1 MKLEKMLKN
10 LVGKALY
17 SETTETRSIVIMQR
31 EAHRFS
37 DEELQSAGERGW
49 GKTFDGKADPMYFVS
64 ADNPALTV
72 VKAGSHIIRVTSVP
86 ARYADDDEYALSR
99 LPLQNQK
106 KAWTEH
112 RACAFLDLFND
123 FSSESRRIPDAEAY
137 ASLAKLALQ
146 LGNPNCAAIFVPIKN
161 IMMPN
166 DGTAEQC
173 LRLMINR
180 ELHMEC

>member
-1 MKLEKMLKN
+1 
-10 LVGKALY
+10 
-17 SETTETRSIVIMQR
+17 
-31 EAHRFS
+31 
-37 DEELQSAGERGW
+37 
-49 GKTFDGKADPMYFVS
+49 
-64 ADNPALTV
+64 
-72 VKAGSHIIRVTSVP
+72 VTSVP